1 MDNRVQAHQP
11 EFGIISFGDKV
22 VWGREKHLS
31 DIRDVVELIDR
42 LYGAAHGE
50 CPWSD
55 ALNRLCD
62 LTGARAATLEYH
74 DVIDSA
80 HLHSE
85 TIRLDQSLMPVYVN
99 DFAHRNP
106 RVAHLT
112 TTRERIAFDHCFMSE
127 EEMDRD
133 PFYAD
138 FLQPQG
144 LRYFVSVDS
153 SLFDQ
158 RVKGAIAIQFGGAVR
173 GANHA
178 GIEFMSLLSSH
189 FDRALGVFWRNRA
202 LELDPDHLDKQLA
215 ALSLTPAERRLARAV
230 AAGERLP
237 GYAQRTGISVNT
249 AYTHYAR
256 VKEKLDC
263 GSRNE
268 LVSRLIRI

>member
-1 MDNRVQAHQP
+1 MS
-11 EFGIISFGDKV
+11 EFKSIGRNLASSVLVIRLL
-22 VWGREKHLS
+22 WGREEHLS

-42 LYGAAHGE
+42 LYCAAYGE
-50 CPWSD
+50 CQWSD
-55 ALNRLCD
+55 PLNRLCD

-74 DVIDSA
+74 DVMADA
-80 HLHSE
+80 HLYSE
-85 TIRLDQSLMPVYVN
+85 TTRLDQSLMPVYVD

-106 RVAHLT
+106 RVAHLK
-112 TTRERIAFDHCFMSE
+112 TTREGIAFDHCFMSE
-127 EEMDRD
+127 GEMDRD

-138 FLQPQG
+138 FLKPQG

-173 GANHA
+173 GANHS
-178 GIEFMSLLSSH
+178 GIEFMTLLASQ
-189 FDRALGVFWRNRA
+189 FDRALGVFWRNHA

-215 ALSLTPAERRLARAV
+215 TFSLTPAERRLARAV

-237 GYAQRTGISVNT
+237 VYARRTGISVNT

-256 VKEKLDC
+256 VKDKLDC
-263 GSRNE
+263 SNRNE